1 MVVEKD
7 ETERETERN
16 GTECRSTRKK
26 QMKQMKQ
33 TKQDIRKKSLNR
45 TQRVKNK
52 RERWTGMKLLTE
64 PSDIASK

>member
-16 GTECRSTRKK
+16 GTEWRSTRK
-26 QMKQMKQ
+26 KQMKQ
-33 TKQDIRKKSLNR
+33 TKQDIRKKSLKR

-64 PSDIASK
+64 LVGNE